1 MRDFKVVIIT
11 IIAIYI
17 ILTTCLVIK
26 SSSTLYKELNKPFAI
41 EEDPVFEKAIG
52 EDKEKIS
59 KYKKLAKTNEEK
71 ICLNSTEELI
81 NHVYDL
87 HHPKNVSTF
96 KEYNIYIFGNGVNYD
111 DNKKYLLSYTVD
123 VLNNCGFN
131 SDKTKTEI
139 KKEFINE
146 VMKNVVYYEEN
157 FRYKFTKVFSFSFD
171 YYDPIIETISSSSL
185 NNVKKRHRLT
195 PELLNNDNS
204 IKMLDVLLKE
214 VGEKYEN

>member
-17 ILTTCLVIK
+17 ILTTGLVIN
-26 SSSTLYKELNKPFAI
+26 SSSILYKELNKPFVI
-41 EEDPVFEKAIG
+41 EEDPVFDKAIK

-71 ICLNSTEELI
+71 ACLNSTEELI

-111 DNKKYLLSYTVD
+111 DNKKYLQDYSAD
-123 VLNNCGFN
+123 VLNNCKFN
-131 SDKTKTEI
+131 SNKAKADF
-139 KKEFINE
+139 KKEFTSE
-146 VMKNVVYYEEN
+146 VIKNVIYYEEN
-157 FRYKFTKVFSFSFD
+157 YRYKFTKVFSFSFD
-171 YYDPIIETISSSSL
+171 YYDPIIESIAATSL
-185 NNVKKRHRLT
+185 DNTKKRTRQT